1 MKTTT
6 TPEIHLN
13 PIALAGFSSAN
24 SYDTH
29 RPSYASDAVEHL
41 LNSLGLADKPRSRIL
56 ELAAGTGKFTELL
69 ACRNENF
76 DIVAVEPHRDMLRV
90 LSEKNFPAGAV
101 VNVKEGNAVDIPV
114 ENEWADSLIVAQGFH
129 WFANIEALREFSR
142 VLRPKGTLGF
152 IWNIEDYNQA
162 RDFACSTSW
171 ESSLRDLNWKYTT
184 DSTPRYKDCR
194 WRSIFD
200 HEHTLPTGFVPLGE
214 KLFRKQAW
222 LPEKALWNRFCT
234 LSNIA
239 NLDAR
244 DKSELKSQFDDILR
258 NADISAENNSE
269 FAVNFT
275 CHVVWTARI

>member
-114 ENEWADSLIVAQGFH
+114 ENEWADSFIVAQVGIVSVVSSRLSKYK
-129 WFANIEALREFSR
+129 NSPQPPSREFISW
-142 VLRPKGTLGF
+142 VVSL
-152 IWNIEDYNQA
+152 
-162 RDFACSTSW
+162 TSA
-171 ESSLRDLNWKYTT
+171 
-184 DSTPRYKDCR
+184 
-194 WRSIFD
+194 F
-200 HEHTLPTGFVPLGE
+200 H
-214 KLFRKQAW
+214 
-222 LPEKALWNRFCT
+222 
-234 LSNIA
+234 
-239 NLDAR
+239 
-244 DKSELKSQFDDILR
+244 IL
-258 NADISAENNSE
+258 
-269 FAVNFT
+269 
-275 CHVVWTARI
+275 